1 MYSHIIGVNDE
12 LWDIVEDDVGFTV
25 DSEGMLVR
33 RRVSLRLRGRST

>member
-33 RRVSLRLRGRST
+33 RVSLRLRGRST